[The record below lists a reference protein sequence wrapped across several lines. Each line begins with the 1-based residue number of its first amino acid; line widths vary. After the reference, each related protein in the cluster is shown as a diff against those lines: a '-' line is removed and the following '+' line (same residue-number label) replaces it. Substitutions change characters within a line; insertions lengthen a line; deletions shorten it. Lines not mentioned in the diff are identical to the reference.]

1 MSEVLAGFVCGY
13 ALALVST
20 PLVAL
25 AMVRMRSQVPVL
37 ALAVPERVP
46 LAALTVV
53 LFWFT
58 FLLWTLVG
66 LVFGLILSGFED
78 RVPRGG
84 LGSPNLAFTLLV
96 IFWSAVAFAPV
107 AVLLRAAR
115 RYVAAAAVVFLGV
128 FGWLMPYLA
137 EWSPIASS

>member
-13 ALALVST
+13 ILALVST

-25 AMVRMRSQVPVL
+25 AMMRMRSDVPVL

-96 IFWSAVAFAPV
+96 VFWSAVAFAPV
-107 AVLLRAAR
+107 AVLFRAAR
-115 RYVAAAAVVFLGV
+115 RHVAAAAVVFLGV

>member
-1 MSEVLAGFVCGY
+1 LSEVLAGFVCGY
-13 ALALVST
+13 ALALIST

-25 AMVRMRSQVPVL
+25 AMMRMRSQVPVL
-37 ALAVPERVP
+37 AIAVPERVP

-58 FLLWTLVG
+58 FLFWTLIG

-78 RVPRGG
+78 RVPQGG

-96 IFWSAVAFAPV
+96 VLWSAVAFAPV

-115 RYVAAAAVVFLGV
+115 RYVAAAALVFLGV

>member
-25 AMVRMRSQVPVL
+25 AMMRMRSQVPVL

-58 FLLWTLVG
+58 FLLWTAVG
-66 LVFGLILSGFED
+66 FVFGLILSGFED
-78 RVPRGG
+78 RVPEGG
-84 LGSPNLAFTLLV
+84 LGSPSLAFTLLV
-96 IFWSAVAFAPV
+96 VFWSVVAFGPLAL
-107 AVLLRAAR
+107 LLRAAR
-115 RYVAAAAVVFLGV
+115 RYVAAAAVVFVGV

>member
-13 ALALVST
+13 TLALVST
-20 PLVAL
+20 PLLAL
-25 AMVRMRSQVPVL
+25 AMIRMRSQVPVL

-96 IFWSAVAFAPV
+96 VFWSAVAFAPV
-107 AVLLRAAR
+107 AVLLRTAR

-137 EWSPIASS
+137 EWGPIASS

>member
-1 MSEVLAGFVCGY
+1 VSEVLAGFVCGY
-13 ALALVST
+13 ALALIST

-25 AMVRMRSQVPVL
+25 AMMRMRSQVPVL
-37 ALAVPERVP
+37 AIAVPERVP

-58 FLLWTLVG
+58 FLFWTLIG

-78 RVPRGG
+78 RVPQGG

-96 IFWSAVAFAPV
+96 VLWSAVAFAPV

-115 RYVAAAAVVFLGV
+115 RYVAAAALVFLGV

>member
-13 ALALVST
+13 ILALVSA
-20 PLVAL
+20 PLIAI
-25 AMVRMRSQVPVL
+25 AMLRLRSQVPVV
-37 ALAVPERVP
+37 ARAVPEQVP
-46 LAALTVV
+46 MAALTVV

-58 FLLWTLVG
+58 FLLWTLIG

-96 IFWSAVAFAPV
+96 VFWSAVAFAPV
-107 AVLLRAAR
+107 ALLLRAAR
-115 RYVAAAAVVFLGV
+115 RYVAAAALVFLGV

-137 EWSPIASS
+137 EWSPIASR

>member
-13 ALALVST
+13 ILALVSA

-25 AMVRMRSQVPVL
+25 AMLRLRSQVPVL
-37 ALAVPERVP
+37 ARAVPEQVP
-46 LAALTVV
+46 VVALAVV

-58 FLLWTLVG
+58 FLLWTAVG
-66 LVFGLILSGFED
+66 FVFGLILSGFED
-78 RVPRGG
+78 RVPEGG
-84 LGSPNLAFTLLV
+84 LGSPSLAFTLLV
-96 IFWSAVAFAPV
+96 VFWSVVAFGPV

>member
-13 ALALVST
+13 ILALVSA

-25 AMVRMRSQVPVL
+25 AMLRLRSQVPVL
-37 ALAVPERVP
+37 ARAVPEQVP
-46 LAALTVV
+46 VVALAVV

-58 FLLWTLVG
+58 FLLWTAVG
-66 LVFGLILSGFED
+66 FVFGLILSGFED
-78 RVPRGG
+78 RMPEGG
-84 LGSPNLAFTLLV
+84 LGSPSLAFTLLV
-96 IFWSAVAFAPV
+96 VFWSVVAFGPV